1 MEVLKLQEFFN
12 YTSLSTLAGNVAA
25 TILIVQFIKKLK
37 LIKKIPTQ
45 LLVLIISF
53 SIIAFASVVTGK
65 FSFKDIPLYL
75 LNSILAASS
84 SIGTYNTI
92 NSKNGK
98 KSKRVD

>member
-1 MEVLKLQEFFN
+1 MQEFFN

-25 TILIVQFIKKLK
+25 TILIAQLIKKLK

-53 SIIAFASVVTGK
+53 SIITFTSAVTGK

-84 SIGTYNTI
+84 AIGTYHTI
-92 NSKNGK
+92 NSENEK
-98 KSKRVD
+98 KSKRVY

>member
-1 MEVLKLQEFFN
+1 M
-12 YTSLSTLAGNVAA
+12 AGNVAA

-53 SIIAFASVVTGK
+53 SIITFASVVTGK